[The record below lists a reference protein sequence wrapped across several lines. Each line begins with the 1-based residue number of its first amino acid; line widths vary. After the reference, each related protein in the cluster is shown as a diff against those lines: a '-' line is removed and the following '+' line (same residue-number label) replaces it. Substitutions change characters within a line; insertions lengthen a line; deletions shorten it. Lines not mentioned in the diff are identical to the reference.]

1 MFGLVCMN
9 RIKKDFDGAM
19 EREGYVRAKV
29 MCEKW
34 GITTSQFNKAFQ
46 KGYTCDSFI
55 VNNVRYVS
63 IYADPPA
70 MVKPKEENAATKET
84 EPEAFTITVPDF
96 VEG

>member
-9 RIKKDFDGAM
+9 RIKRDFDGAM

-63 IYADPPA
+63 IYADAPNIA
-70 MVKPKEENAATKET
+70 VKVKEEET
-84 EPEAFTITVPDF
+84 EVKEPETFDITVPDL
-96 VEG
+96 VEE

>member
-63 IYADPPA
+63 IYADAPNIA
-70 MVKPKEENAATKET
+70 VKVKEEET
-84 EPEAFTITVPDF
+84 EVKEPETFDITVPDL
-96 VEG
+96 VEE

>member
-9 RIKKDFDGAM
+9 RIKRDFDGAM
-19 EREGYVRAKV
+19 EHEGYVRAKV

-63 IYADPPA
+63 VYADAPNIA
-70 MVKPKEENAATKET
+70 VKVKEEET
-84 EPEAFTITVPDF
+84 EVKEPETFDITVPDL
-96 VEG
+96 VEE